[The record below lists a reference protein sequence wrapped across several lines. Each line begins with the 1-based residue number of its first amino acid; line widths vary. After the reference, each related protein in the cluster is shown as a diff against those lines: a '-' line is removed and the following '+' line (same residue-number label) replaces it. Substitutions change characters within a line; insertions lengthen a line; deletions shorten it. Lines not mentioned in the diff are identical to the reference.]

1 MGVRGG
7 VLVDAN
13 RGWHV
18 DDSFDQF
25 CLLEI
30 RHGVEAALELSTG
43 QPLAMPER
51 WNRLSYRCG
60 CRMSIFCDGH
70 ESSLLTKAARD
81 SLTPSIDLSRA
92 EDWRARGRPRSPRS
106 RARRPRH
113 SAWDAVGARRGAAP
127 S

>member
-25 CLLEI
+25 CLVEI
-30 RHGVEAALELSTG
+30 RHSVEAALELSTG

-60 CRMSIFCDGH
+60 CRMRIFCDGH
-70 ESSLLTKAARD
+70 ESSLLTKAAPN
-81 SLTPSIDLSRA
+81 SLTPLIDLSRA
-92 EDWRARGRPRSPRS
+92 EDCRGAGGPRAPQARAGRP
-106 RARRPRH
+106 
-113 SAWDAVGARRGAAP
+113 
-127 S
+127 